1 MIATLIEPYATMS
14 GSISQE
20 DDKYV
25 RMLNG
30 KCIVQHKPRRQSALQ
45 ARLRKQFGLKY
56 GTARKKHYQQRSCKR
71 STYGAP

>member
-14 GSISQE
+14 GSLFEE

-30 KCIVQHKPRRQSALQ
+30 KCVLQRKPRRQSALQ
-45 ARLRKQFGLKY
+45 ARLRKQFGEKY
-56 GTARKKHYQQRSCKR
+56 GTARKKSP
-71 STYGAP
+71 S

>member
-30 KCIVQHKPRRQSALQ
+30 KCIVQRKPRRQSALQ
-45 ARLRKQFGLKY
+45 ARLREQFGEKY
-56 GTARKKHYQQRSCKR
+56 GTSRKKTSI
-71 STYGAP
+71 PLVPP

>member
-14 GSISQE
+14 GSLSKT

-30 KCIVQHKPRRQSALQ
+30 KCILQHKPRNPTPKQIA
-45 ARLRKQFGLKY
+45 ARLAFKRKYAGRHS
-56 GTARKKHYQQRSCKR
+56 AVDVAE
-71 STYGAP
+71 APP